1 MNEQRVYGHTKGGEP
16 ITDQMV
22 ERFADEAERG
32 YQPGQLKDR
41 RRGPGRPPLGEAAK
55 SVESVRL
62 EPALQAEVA
71 HRAQAEGLT
80 VSEVVRKA
88 LRQYL
93 KSVTTSA
100 FPKRATAG
108 PSVPIS
114 GRSGPATG
122 KETAVPSGPE

>member
-1 MNEQRVYGHTKGGEP
+1 MSEQRIYGHTKDGEP
-16 ITDQMV
+16 ITDRMI
-22 ERFADEAERG
+22 EGFADEAERG

-41 RRGPGRPPLGEAAK
+41 RRGPGRPPLGDAAK

-71 HRAQAEGLT
+71 LRAETEGLT

-93 KSVTTSA
+93 KSA
-100 FPKRATAG
+100 
-108 PSVPIS
+108 
-114 GRSGPATG
+114 
-122 KETAVPSGPE
+122 

>member
-16 ITDQMV
+16 IPDQMV

-93 KSVTTSA
+93 KSA
-100 FPKRATAG
+100 
-108 PSVPIS
+108 
-114 GRSGPATG
+114 
-122 KETAVPSGPE
+122 